1 MLCMANGL
9 YVVVLD
15 ADWYRY
21 IWISKGVRDT
31 DFAAFR
37 QDYQGVELFKFSSNS
52 LDITILA
59 ETDIFSIYLV
69 FSQ

>member
-1 MLCMANGL
+1 VSGKWVIWRC
-9 YVVVLD
+9 LD
-15 ADWYRY
+15 AVWYRY
-21 IWISKGVRDT
+21 LGIFKGVRDT